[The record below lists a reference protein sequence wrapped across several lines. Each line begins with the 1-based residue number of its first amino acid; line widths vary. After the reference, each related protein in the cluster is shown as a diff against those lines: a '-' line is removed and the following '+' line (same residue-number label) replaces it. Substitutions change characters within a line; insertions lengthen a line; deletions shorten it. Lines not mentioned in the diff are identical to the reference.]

1 MMPTIITPELPDPT
15 QPVAT
20 LPIAEMSIAEMPI
33 AEMPIAEIPIAE
45 IPIAEAGRLLMAG
58 ELAIIQ
64 THWPALRLA
73 ADTTAV
79 HETRKAIRRTFTLF
93 KLFAPYF
100 APDELEPHRATLR
113 RMMRRLAP
121 CRDAAVFRLKLAAYN
136 ETAEPPLT
144 KLADHW
150 DERQARADEKLREYL
165 GRRPVIRRLDR
176 YTRLTVSPGM
186 GLPRGKDRAAP
197 LLVGHALPALLF
209 QRVGAVRA
217 WGALLPTATPA
228 QFHQLRIQFKEL
240 RYTLTFFEPVLS
252 GCADLIDLSRQIQDH
267 LGALNDASVAVE
279 LLEGMKHHHDE
290 ADRYR
295 AFQQAELER
304 LTAGFLP
311 LYAAFDRPEVRR
323 ELALTLADL

>member
-1 MMPTIITPELPDPT
+1 MPGTEI
-15 QPVAT
+15 PVAT
-20 LPIAEMSIAEMPI
+20 LPFAEMPI
-33 AEMPIAEIPIAE
+33 AEMPIAE
-45 IPIAEAGRLLMAG
+45 AGRLFMAG

-64 THWPALRLA
+64 AHWPALRLA

-121 CRDAAVFRLKLAAYN
+121 CRDAAVFRLKLAVYN
-136 ETAEPPLT
+136 ETSEPPLL
-144 KLADHW
+144 KLAAHW

-176 YTRLTVSPGM
+176 YSRLTVSPGM
-186 GLPRGKDRAAP
+186 GLPRGKDRVAP

-209 QRVGAVRA
+209 QRLGAVRA

-240 RYTLTFFEPVLS
+240 RYTLTFFEPVLG
-252 GCADLIDLSRQIQDH
+252 GCAEVIDLSRQIQDH

-279 LLEGMKHHHDE
+279 LLEKIKRHRDE

-304 LTAGFLP
+304 LTAEFRP
-311 LYAAFDRPEVRR
+311 LYATFDRPVVRR
-323 ELALTLADL
+323 GLALTLADL

>member
-209 QRVGAVRA
+209 QRC
-217 WGALLPTATPA
+217 LL
-228 QFHQLRIQFKEL
+228 
-240 RYTLTFFEPVLS
+240 YT
-252 GCADLIDLSRQIQDH
+252 SRC
-267 LGALNDASVAVE
+267 V
-279 LLEGMKHHHDE
+279 
-290 ADRYR
+290 
-295 AFQQAELER
+295 
-304 LTAGFLP
+304 
-311 LYAAFDRPEVRR
+311 
-323 ELALTLADL
+323 